1 METQILNLKE
11 PYEYIHCNG
20 EVGKHIA
27 TMIVYETTKGENG
40 SYKLES
46 HSHPIV
52 KYWNAPGGV
61 VWNNAELTDCDVLCT
76 EDKKEVDLFYF
87 FRMVRRDWGIEDE
100 TDYLKKAQS
109 LRETLLDNDIKF
121 TDMFVINQYR
131 GRLLIHQFDHKIAVN
146 FEEKDGKIIC
156 RDNGKSQ
163 YPIYCEAKDKEELGE
178 KLDDILYEWCHFTDR
193 RVTILLEIE
202 QEEYKSI
209 LNDLE
214 MYRLNWDHEV

>member
-20 EVGKHIA
+20 EVGKHVA
-27 TMIVYETTKGENG
+27 TLIVYETTRGEDG

-87 FRMVRRDWGIEDE
+87 FRMVRRDWGVENE
-100 TDYLKKAQS
+100 TDYVKKAES
-109 LRETLLDNDIKF
+109 LRDTLIDNDIKF
-121 TDMFVINQYR
+121 ADSFVIPQYQS
-131 GRLLIHQFDHKIAVN
+131 RLLIHEFKHEIAVS
-146 FEEKDGKIIC
+146 FEENDGKLIC

-163 YPIYCEAKDKEELGE
+163 YPIYCEAKDKQEMGE
-178 KLDDILYEWCHFTDR
+178 KLDDLLWGWERFTDR
-193 RVTILLEIE
+193 RIVIRLKIE
-202 QEEYKSI
+202 QEEYQSI
-209 LNDLE
+209 LDDLE
-214 MYRLNWDHEV
+214 TYRIERA

>member
-11 PYEYIHCNG
+11 PFEYIHCNG

-27 TMIVYETTKGENG
+27 TLIVYETTKGEDG

-61 VWNNAELTDCDVLCT
+61 VWNNAELTDCDVLCS
-76 EDKKEVDLFYF
+76 EDKREVDIFEF
-87 FRMVRRDWGIEDE
+87 FRIIRRNWGVDNE
-100 TDYLKKAQS
+100 TDYLTKAKS
-109 LRETLLDNDIKF
+109 LRSTLLDNEIRFEDISAIPRF
-121 TDMFVINQYR
+121 R
-131 GRLLIHQFDHKIAVN
+131 GMLLINGYNHDILLQ

-163 YPIYCEAKDKEELGE
+163 YPIYCEAE
-178 KLDDILYEWCHFTDR
+178 KLDELEDILGDMVFEWERFTDR
-193 RVTILLEIE
+193 RVNIHISTE
-202 QEEYKSI
+202 QEEYEKI
-209 LNDLE
+209 IDHIELD
-214 MYRLNWDHEV
+214 RLNWENDD

>member
-27 TMIVYETTKGENG
+27 TLIVYETTNGEDG

-87 FRMVRRDWGIEDE
+87 FRMVRRDWGVENE
-100 TDYLKKAQS
+100 TDYLKKAES
-109 LRETLLDNDIKF
+109 LRGTLIDNDIKF
-121 TDMFVINQYR
+121 TDTFVINQYHSK
-131 GRLLIHQFDHKIAVN
+131 LLITEFTHNIAVS
-146 FEEKDGKIIC
+146 FEEQDGKIIC

-163 YPIYCEAKDKEELGE
+163 YPIYCEANDNEELVE
-178 KLDDILYEWCHFTDR
+178 KLDDILYEWTHFTDR
-193 RVTILLEIE
+193 RVVIRLDID
-202 QEEYKSI
+202 QEEYKTI
-209 LNDLE
+209 PHTLE
-214 MYRLNWDHEV
+214 IYRSNWDHEA

>member
-27 TMIVYETTKGENG
+27 TLIVYETTKGEDG

-76 EDKKEVDLFYF
+76 EDNKEVDLYYF
-87 FRMVRRDWGIEDE
+87 FRMIRRDWGVDDE

-109 LRETLLDNDIKF
+109 LRETLIDNDIKF
-121 TDMFVINQYR
+121 ADSFVIPQYQ
-131 GRLLIHQFDHKIAVN
+131 GRLLIQEFKHDIAVS
-146 FEEKDGKIIC
+146 FEENDGKLIC

-163 YPIYCEAKDKEELGE
+163 YPIYCEAKDKQEMGE
-178 KLDDILYEWCHFTDR
+178 KLDDLLWEWEHFTDR
-193 RVTILLEIE
+193 RIAIKLTIE
-202 QEEYKSI
+202 QEEYQSI

-214 MYRLNWDHEV
+214 MYRIERA

>member
-27 TMIVYETTKGENG
+27 TLIVYETTKGEDG

-61 VWNNAELTDCDVLCT
+61 VWNNVELTDCDVLCS
-76 EDKKEVDLFYF
+76 EDKKEVDIYYF
-87 FRMVRRDWGIEDE
+87 FRMVRRNWGVDNE
-100 TDYLKKAQS
+100 TDYLEKAKS
-109 LRETLLDNDIKF
+109 LQNTLLDYEIKF
-121 TDMFVINQYR
+121 MDLSAMPQYR
-131 GRLLIHQFDHKIAVN
+131 GKLLIREWNHDILLE
-146 FEEKDGKIIC
+146 FEEKDSKIIC

-163 YPIYCEAKDKEELGE
+163 YPIYCEAETRDELLDKLAD
-178 KLDDILYEWCHFTDR
+178 LCFEWERFTDR
-193 RVTILLEIE
+193 RVNIHVKTEQKEYEEIINQIE
-202 QEEYKSI
+202 
-209 LNDLE
+209 LD
-214 MYRLNWDHEV
+214 RLSWDQ